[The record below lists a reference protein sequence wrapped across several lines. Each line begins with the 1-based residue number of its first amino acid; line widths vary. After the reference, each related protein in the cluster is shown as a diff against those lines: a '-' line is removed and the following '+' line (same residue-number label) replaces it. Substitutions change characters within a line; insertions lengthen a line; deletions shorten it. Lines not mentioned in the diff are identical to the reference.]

1 MPARMMQPELGSIFS
16 RSLSRDLESPMQQNV
31 PPIPEYSAPARLFH
45 WATAFLFL
53 LQFPAGYAI
62 ALGIPGDLLMNFH
75 MTTGLL
81 IFWLVLL
88 RAAYRLKTFGGRGA
102 SRLAPWQRTTSALVH
117 TGIYSLLLCVP
128 LMGWLATYS
137 MNGGAAK
144 SWIPLPPALIP
155 GKQAESLILYW
166 HGIMAFA
173 LLGAIF
179 IHIAV
184 AMQGYLEGHDVEGHA
199 EAEQTGAGQKALAS

>member
-1 MPARMMQPELGSIFS
+1 
-16 RSLSRDLESPMQQNV
+16 MQQNAQ
-31 PPIPEYSAPARLFH
+31 PIPEYSATARLFH
-45 WATAFLFL
+45 WATAFLFI

-62 ALGIPGDLLMNFH
+62 ALGVPGDLLMNFH
-75 MTTGLL
+75 MTTGLF

-88 RAAYRLKTFGGRGA
+88 RAAYRLKTFRGRGA
-102 SRLAPWQRTTSALVH
+102 SRLAPWQKTTSALVH
-117 TGIYSLLLCVP
+117 TGIYALLLCVP

-184 AMQGYLEGHDVEGHA
+184 AMQGYLEGHHSGGEADEGTA
-199 EAEQTGAGQKALAS
+199 STSQQALAS